1 MASYDSAAL
10 LGTGENSW
18 TVRNLTRGKVTKG
31 SALAKA
37 RMAYLRSLRG
47 KNKKTSGKGILS
59 GLVKLPYKIYK
70 HFKEKKERKR
80 TQQTLDALQEQIKK
94 LQQQQT
100 ATKGSGVWEG
110 IMPETSPF
118 IKHNYHLKEPLDFP
132 WRKRGNPMTRQ
143 KYRDLMSGG
152 AIISGNIPFYEWWK
166 NGITGGPA
174 GTQRLR
180 EKKLRMLTGLPDY

>member
-18 TVRNLTRGKVTKG
+18 TVRKLTRGKVTKG

-70 HFKEKKERKR
+70 HFKQKKERKR
-80 TQQTLDALQEQIKK
+80 TQQSLDTMSEQIKK
-94 LQQQQT
+94 LQQQLS
-100 ATKGSGVWEG
+100 AKSGGSGMINDLIRKSIPKRVQRQ
-110 IMPETSPF
+110 
-118 IKHNYHLKEPLDFP
+118 HNY
-132 WRKRGNPMTRQ
+132 Q
-143 KYRDLMSGG
+143 DLVSGG

>member
-1 MASYDSAAL
+1 MMASYDSAAL

-18 TVRNLTRGKVTKG
+18 TVRKLTRGKVSKG
-31 SALAKA
+31 SAIAKA

-70 HFKEKKERKR
+70 HFKQKKERKR
-80 TQQTLDALQEQIKK
+80 TQQSLDALQEQVKK
-94 LQQQQT
+94 LQQQQAT
-100 ATKGSGVWEG
+100 TKGSGPWEG
-110 IMPETSPF
+110 IKAPWEGIERPR
-118 IKHNYHLKEPLDFP
+118 IEKHNYH
-132 WRKRGNPMTRQ
+132 Q
-143 KYRDLMSGG
+143 KPKYPDLMSGG
-152 AIISGNIPFYEWWK
+152 AVISGNIPFYEWWK